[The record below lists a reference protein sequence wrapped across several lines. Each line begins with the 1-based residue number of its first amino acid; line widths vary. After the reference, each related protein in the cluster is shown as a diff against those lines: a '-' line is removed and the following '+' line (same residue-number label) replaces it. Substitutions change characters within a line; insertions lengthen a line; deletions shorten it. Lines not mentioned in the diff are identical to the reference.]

1 MKKTLLLTLTAGL
14 VSALPLMASQVD
26 LYVTGSTAFRSQVY
40 SACTKL
46 FTTPPSLGTTLFFG
60 DAAHGGDANNNSS
73 TASWCMSG
81 TPIAS
86 LTAISG
92 DTLVIHALFTG
103 SVQGIETTE
112 NSTPLIFP
120 TTSTGIY
127 VTNTPTIAF
136 SDVSS
141 QSTPYSAANTANFNE
156 EQVAVQ
162 PFVFVKSEAV
172 PNSITNITW
181 EQAKDIIVNG
191 RIKLFSWT
199 HVPTDTSYVYLINR
213 TKDSGTRRTTYAEV
227 NDGFNQGQTTYLFDP
242 TNDFF
247 YAPTNGT
254 ADEIAASMGSSNGI
268 VSVVGSAG
276 LNGANLNWG
285 PGYVAGGDVKT
296 EMQNNN
302 AANQAIGYLSLS
314 DAKGITGT
322 IWSQVISYN
331 GVWPTAAGS
340 VITTGTTTTND
351 FTPINYGEYPFWAT
365 EVVVYP
371 TVDPDTI
378 SADQDLTAAELGDQT
393 TTGTILG
400 VLDYQTKYSNPGG
413 PTIAGSLENEIFNSE
428 SASPGA
434 TAIRLSDMNASRA
447 SVGGLLTP

>member
-1 MKKTLLLTLTAGL
+1 MKKTLLLTILAAGL

-26 LYVTGSTAFRSQVY
+26 LYITGSTAFRANVY
-40 SACTKL
+40 SACEKL
-46 FTTPPSLGTTLFFG
+46 FNPTPPTIVYG
-60 DAAHGGDANNNSS
+60 DSAHGGDANDNSS

-103 SVQGIETTE
+103 SVQGTETVE
-112 NSTPLIFP
+112 NSTPLTFP
-120 TTSTGIY
+120 TTTAGVY
-127 VTNTPTIAF
+127 TNNTPTIAF

-141 QSTPYSAANTANFNE
+141 QSTPYNVNNTANFAE

-172 PNSITNITW
+172 PNNITNITW
-181 EQAKDIIVNG
+181 EQAKDIVVNG
-191 RIKLFSWT
+191 RIRLFSWT
-199 HVPTDTSYVYLINR
+199 HVPTDTGYEYLINR

-254 ADEIAASMGSSNGI
+254 TDEIAASMGSSNGI

-285 PGYVAGGDVKT
+285 SGYVGGGDVKT

-302 AANQAIGYLSLS
+302 VANQAIGYLSLS
-314 DAKGITGT
+314 DAKGITAT

-331 GVWPTAAGS
+331 GVWPTTAGAG
-340 VITTGTTTTND
+340 IAGNPTGTND
-351 FTPINYGEYPFWAT
+351 FTPINFGEYPFWSY

-371 TVDPDTI
+371 TADPDTI
-378 SADQDLTAAELGDQT
+378 SGDQNLTAAELGDQT
-393 TTGTILG
+393 TAGTILG
-400 VLDYQTKYSNPGG
+400 VLDYQTKFSNPGG
-413 PTIAGSLENEIFNSE
+413 STIPGSLENEIFTSE
-428 SASPGA
+428 SVSPGA